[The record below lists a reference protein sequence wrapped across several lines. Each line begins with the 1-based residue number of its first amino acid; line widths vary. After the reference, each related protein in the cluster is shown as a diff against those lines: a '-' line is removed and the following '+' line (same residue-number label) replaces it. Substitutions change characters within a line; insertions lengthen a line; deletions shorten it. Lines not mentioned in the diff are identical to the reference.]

1 MKFITHYFS
10 ESNQA
15 YNFRVNLILGLI
27 FYSFYAL
34 VDYFMMPINY
44 PLAWM
49 VRFSLIGLIILVF
62 IFLSFYKWFE
72 VYLDRSLIIF
82 IYFGQIGIFMI
93 MAMTNESER
102 AYHEYFVGLSL
113 VIFVAAFIFRVRLMA
128 LLWLTLFTIIVY
140 NLHCIY
146 TLDLLNGNIHSSNF
160 ALFFSSNTYLIS
172 SSILAIFGKYLIE
185 IYRKKIENEK
195 IVLQNA
201 LLKAKESDKIKSS
214 FLHTMSHEI
223 RTPLNSIIGF
233 SDVLLDEPNIL
244 EKHHLIKGINRQG
257 YLLLDVL
264 TSMLEYSELQ
274 TKDDLGVQK
283 TFPVAA
289 IIQEAQD
296 TFLLHQKRLDKFN
309 IEFVSEIDDKYHELQ
324 VYTYA
329 DKLLSVLNEIVENAV
344 KFSESGQ
351 IILMMKIENETDIIL
366 SLSDDGI
373 GIENGLEHSI
383 FQDFSQLETEHNRS
397 YGGIGIGL
405 SICNKIISLMD
416 GRLWYEKK
424 AGNGTTFHISL
435 KDVFI
440 IE

>member
-1 MKFITHYFS
+1 MS
-10 ESNQA
+10 
-15 YNFRVNLILGLI
+15 
-27 FYSFYAL
+27 
-34 VDYFMMPINY
+34 
-44 PLAWM
+44 
-49 VRFSLIGLIILVF
+49 
-62 IFLSFYKWFE
+62 
-72 VYLDRSLIIF
+72 
-82 IYFGQIGIFMI
+82 
-93 MAMTNESER
+93 MAAESER
-102 AYHEYFVGLSL
+102 AYHEYFVGLTL

-128 LLWLTLFTIIVY
+128 LLWLTIFTVIVY
-140 NLHCIY
+140 NIHCIY
-146 TLDLLNGNIHSSNF
+146 NLDLLNSNIHSSNF
-160 ALFFSSNTYLIS
+160 ALFFSSNTYLLS

-185 IYRKKIENEK
+185 IYREKIENEK

-201 LLKAKESDKIKSS
+201 LLRAKESDKIKSS

-233 SDVLLDEPNIL
+233 SDVLLEEPDIL

-257 YLLLDVL
+257 YHLLDIL

-274 TKDDLGVQK
+274 TKDDLGVK
-283 TFPVAA
+283 RKFPVAYM
-289 IIQEAQD
+289 IKKAQN
-296 TFLLHQKRLDKFN
+296 TFLLHQKKLDKFN
-309 IEFVSEIDDKYHELQ
+309 IEFVSKIDNKHHELQ

-329 DKLLSVLNEIVENAV
+329 DKLLSVLDEIVGNAV

-351 IILMMKIENETDIIL
+351 VILMMKIENGKDIVL

-435 KDVFI
+435 KNVFI